1 MWRGVPEDISSLY
14 QNGKSFA
21 WWGVSSCTLAVSV
34 LESEQY
40 AGSSGP
46 RTMFSIETTNGRVI
60 RSHSYFQ
67 QEEEILLP
75 PGIYLKVVDKFKS
88 ADGLNII
95 HLTEVEPPYKM
106 LADPFDL
113 TQLKKSLPKSEPA
126 TTPKKPSSS
135 SATLETHTPT
145 PKKIE
150 KSSSPSVTPKS
161 DVKPSPKTSEF
172 KICFKMGSFQQRFQ
186 YLLSFLSYSVK
197 QEFRIQI
204 RTFCIRQEG
213 SRNYR

>member
-1 MWRGVPEDISSLY
+1 MWRGVPEDISDLY

-21 WWGVSSCTLAVSV
+21 WWGVSSCTVAVSV

-46 RTMFSIETTNGRVI
+46 RTMFSIETTNGKLI

-67 QEEEILLP
+67 QEQEILLP
-75 PGIYLKVVDKFKS
+75 PGIYLKVVDKFRS

-95 HLTEVEPPYKM
+95 HLSEIEPPYKM

-126 TTPKKPSSS
+126 KRQEKPSSTYV
-135 SATLETHTPT
+135 TLEPYTPS
-145 PKKIE
+145 PKKSD

-161 DVKPSPKTSEF
+161 YVQPSPKTSEF
-172 KICFKMGSFQQRFQ
+172 KICFKMGSLQQRF
-186 YLLSFLSYSVK
+186 LLDISSSFILYYYYCY
-197 QEFRIQI
+197 RN
-204 RTFCIRQEG
+204 EG
-213 SRNYR
+213 TWWFFE